1 MLNKNA
7 GKRNHSAFAQQLKQI
22 RDFCYLQIHNWILDF
37 MLNRLLLFI
46 FFLFLAGTTQLSAQE
61 NYEVRKVTFT
71 GNKTLKK
78 DFLLEKM
85 ALKEVSWLEKKFT
98 KKEPFLY
105 SEELMDLD
113 LERLKRIYQSEGF
126 LNVQTGLHP
135 LVVNEKNQT
144 VKIEIEI
151 TEGEPVITDTISLE
165 LIQNTSNTDPDSLLK
180 RFSGKLNLK
189 EGKRFRDEALKQD
202 TRFVEDVF
210 RSLGYAYSSADYNL
224 NFKPEELTTGIR
236 YTVQPGPVSYLGETR
251 ISGIKNVSEEFIRK
265 QLKYQE
271 GDLYDKSL
279 LDRTRQNLYSLQLFR
294 VVSVLPE
301 REPQT
306 QKSPIPVN
314 IYIEE
319 APRITTRFGAGYGTE
334 DKFRTFLDLN
344 YRGFLGGARRINLYL
359 KHSALEPYSV
369 RLRWIQPRF
378 LGFNSTISVNPFL
391 VRSKEP
397 GYDTRTFG
405 LNIPL
410 TYQFS
415 PSTTG
420 KITYYLE
427 DVQQRIEAGDS
438 EFLNRE
444 SNRFLYN
451 KSGVLLSGVFNNS
464 SPAFSPVSGINLSL
478 SYKVNG
484 HIFGSDFNYTRLW
497 SDVRAYRDLG
507 RFVLAV
513 RLMAGGISS
522 ADSSGFIPVED
533 RFYSGG
539 SNSIRGWN
547 RSELGPKRES
557 GTPLGGKSIF
567 ESNFEIRYPLVWRLS
582 LVAFFEAGNVWEKS
596 WSYDFNNL
604 AYAAG
609 SGLRLETP
617 IGPVRFDVGVP
628 IWNEKRSPQ
637 FFISV
642 GQAF

>member
-1 MLNKNA
+1 MRRK
-7 GKRNHSAFAQQLKQI
+7 K
-22 RDFCYLQIHNWILDF
+22 ILVIIIF
-37 MLNRLLLFI
+37 LLSCFLSPRLL
-46 FFLFLAGTTQLSAQE
+46 QAQD

-78 DFLLEKM
+78 DFLLDKM
-85 ALKEVSWLEKKFT
+85 AIKEVSWLEKKIT
-98 KKEPFLY
+98 KKEPVLY
-105 SEELMDLD
+105 NRELMNLD
-113 LERLKRIYQSEGF
+113 MERLKRIYQSEGF
-126 LNVQTGLHP
+126 LHVQTALQP
-135 LVVNEKNQT
+135 LVVNDKKQT
-144 VKIEIEI
+144 VKIKIEI
-151 TEGEPVITDTISLE
+151 TEGEPVVTDSTSLTITNGSVKLDA
-165 LIQNTSNTDPDSLLK
+165 DSLFS
-180 RFSGKLNLK
+180 RISGKLNLQ

-202 TRFVEDVF
+202 TRFVEDAF

-224 NFKPEELTTGIR
+224 NFKPEERTTGIR
-236 YTVQPGPVSYLGETR
+236 YSVQPGPVSYLGETR
-251 ISGIKNVSEEFIRK
+251 ISGNKNVSEDFIRK
-265 QLKYQE
+265 QLRYEE

-301 REPQT
+301 REPET
-306 QKSPIPVN
+306 KKSPIPVN

-319 APRITTRFGAGYGTE
+319 APRITARYGAGYGTE

-378 LGFNSTISVNPFL
+378 LGFNSTISINPFL
-391 VRSKEP
+391 IRNKEP

-405 LNIPL
+405 VNIPL

-427 DVQQRIEAGDS
+427 DVQQRVEAGDS
-438 EFLNRE
+438 EFQNRE
-444 SNRFLYN
+444 SDKFLYN
-451 KSGVLLSGVFNNS
+451 KSGILLSGVYNS
-464 SPAFSPVSGINLSL
+464 SSPSFSPDHGINLSL
-478 SYKVNG
+478 GYKING

-497 SDVRAYRDLG
+497 GDFRTYRKLGDV
-507 RFVLAV
+507 VLAFRV
-513 RLMAGGISS
+513 MAGGISS
-522 ADSSGFIPVED
+522 ADSSGFVPVED

-547 RSELGPKRES
+547 RSRLGPKRES

-567 ESNFEIRYPLVWRLS
+567 ESNVEIRYPLVWRLS
-582 LVAFFEAGNVWEKS
+582 LVAFFEAGNVWNES

-604 AYAAG
+604 GYAAG
-609 SGLRLETP
+609 SGLRIETP

-628 IWNEKRSPQ
+628 VWNEKKSAQ

>member
-1 MLNKNA
+1 M
-7 GKRNHSAFAQQLKQI
+7 RF
-22 RDFCYLQIHNWILDF
+22 
-37 MLNRLLLFI
+37 RLALLTY
-46 FFLFLAGTTQLSAQE
+46 FFFLAGIIPLAAQE
-61 NYEVRKVTFT
+61 NYEVRKVSFT

-78 DFLLEKM
+78 EVLLENM
-85 ALKEVSWLEKKFT
+85 ALKEVSWLEKKIT
-98 KKEPFLY
+98 KKAPFLY
-105 SEELMDLD
+105 SNELMNLD

-126 LNVQTGLHP
+126 LNVQTSLRP
-135 LVVNEKNQT
+135 LETNEKKQT
-144 VKIEIEI
+144 VKVVIEIE
-151 TEGEPVITDTISLE
+151 EGEPVIADTISMAV
-165 LIQNTSNTDPDSLLK
+165 IRNTRNIDPDSLLK

-202 TRFVEDVF
+202 TRFIEDAF
-210 RSLGYAYSSADYNL
+210 RSLGYAYSSTDYRL
-224 NFKPEELTTGIR
+224 SFKPEEHATGIQ
-236 YTVQPGPVSYLGETR
+236 YTVKPGPISYVGETR
-251 ISGIKNVSEEFIRK
+251 ISGNNRVSEEFIRK
-265 QLKYQE
+265 QLKYKE
-271 GDLYDKSL
+271 GELYDKSQ

-301 REPQT
+301 RDPET

-319 APRITTRFGAGYGTE
+319 APRISTRFGAGYGTE

-391 VRSKEP
+391 VRNKEP

-405 LNIPL
+405 VNIPV
-410 TYQFS
+410 TYPFS

-427 DVQQRIEAGDS
+427 NVQQQIEEGDS
-438 EFLNRE
+438 EFLDRE
-444 SNRFLYN
+444 SNKFLYN
-451 KSGVLLSGVFNNS
+451 KSGILLSGIFNS
-464 SPAFSPVSGINLSL
+464 STPSFSPEKGFNLSL
-478 SYKVNG
+478 GYKING
-484 HIFGSDFNYTRLW
+484 HIFGSDFNYTKLW
-497 SDVRAYRDLG
+497 GDFRTYHDLG
-507 RFVLAV
+507 DFILAFRV
-513 RLMAGGISS
+513 MAGGISS

-557 GTPLGGKSIF
+557 GTPSGGKSIF
-567 ESNFEIRYPLVWRLS
+567 ESNIEIRYPLVWRLS
-582 LVAFFEAGNVWEKS
+582 LVAFFEAGNVWEKT
-596 WSYDFNNL
+596 WAYDFNEL
-604 AYAAG
+604 GYAAG
-609 SGLRLETP
+609 SGLRIETP

-628 IWNEKRSPQ
+628 VWNEKRSAQ

>member
-1 MLNKNA
+1 M
-7 GKRNHSAFAQQLKQI
+7 RYI
-22 RDFCYLQIHNWILDF
+22 
-37 MLNRLLLFI
+37 LLLSTC
-46 FFLFLAGTTQLSAQE
+46 FFLFAGIIHTSAQE
-61 NYEVRKVTFT
+61 NYEVRKVTFR

-78 DFLLEKM
+78 DFLLNKM
-85 ALKEVSWLEKKFT
+85 ALNEVSWIEKKFT

-105 SEELMDLD
+105 SGELMKLD
-113 LERLKRIYQSEGF
+113 VDRLKRIYQSEGF
-126 LNVQTGLHP
+126 LHVEASIQNLNI
-135 LVVNEKNQT
+135 NEKKQT
-144 VKIEIEI
+144 VKVVIEIN
-151 TEGEPVITDTISLE
+151 EGEPVVIDTVRMEIV
-165 LIQNTSNTDPDSLLK
+165 QNPDSLNTDSLFR
-180 RFSGKLNLK
+180 RFSRALNMN
-189 EGKRFRDEALKQD
+189 EGERFRDEALKQD
-202 TRFVEDVF
+202 TRFIEDAF
-210 RSLGYAYSSADYNL
+210 RSLGYAYSSTDYRL
-224 NFKPEELTTGIR
+224 RLKPDELATGIQ
-236 YTVQPGPVSYLGETR
+236 YSVQPGPLSYVGETR
-251 ISGIKNVSEEFIRK
+251 ITGNKNVSEDFIRK
-265 QLKYQE
+265 QLRYRE

-319 APRITTRFGAGYGTE
+319 APRISTRFGAGYGTE

-391 VRSKEP
+391 IRNKEP

-405 LNIPL
+405 VNIPL

-427 DVQQRIEAGDS
+427 NVQQQIEEGDS
-438 EFLNRE
+438 EFLNME
-444 SNRFLYN
+444 SNKFLYN
-451 KSGVLLSGVFNNS
+451 KSGILLSGVFNS
-464 SPAFSPVSGINLSL
+464 STPSFSPEQGINLSL
-478 SYKVNG
+478 GYKING

-497 SDVRAYRDLG
+497 GDFRTYHDLG
-507 RFVLAV
+507 ELILAFRV
-513 RLMAGGISS
+513 MAGGISS
-522 ADSSGFIPVED
+522 SDSNGFIPVED

-567 ESNFEIRYPLVWRLS
+567 ESNFEIRYPIVWRLS
-582 LVAFFEAGNVWEKS
+582 LAAFFEAGNVWEKS
-596 WSYDFNNL
+596 FSYDFNNL
-604 AYAAG
+604 GYAAG
-609 SGLRLETP
+609 SGIRIETP
-617 IGPVRFDVGVP
+617 IGPVRFDVGIP
-628 IWNEKRSPQ
+628 LWNEKRNAQ

>member
-1 MLNKNA
+1 MA
-7 GKRNHSAFAQQLKQI
+7 NHDYFAY
-22 RDFCYLQIHNWILDF
+22 FQIHNRILDCMRF
-37 MLNRLLLFI
+37 RLLLLI
-46 FFLFLAGTTQLSAQE
+46 FFLFPAGTFQLSAQE

-78 DFLLEKM
+78 DFLLDKM
-85 ALKEVSWLEKKFT
+85 VLNEVSWLEKKFT
-98 KKEPFLY
+98 KKEPLLF
-105 SEELMDLD
+105 SQELMNLD
-113 LERLKRIYQSEGF
+113 MERLKRIYQSEGF
-126 LNVQTGLHP
+126 IHVQTALQP
-135 LVVNEKNQT
+135 LVVNEKKQT

-151 TEGEPVITDTISLE
+151 TEGEPVITDSISLE
-165 LIQNTSNTDPDSLLK
+165 LIQNARNTDPDSLL
-180 RFSGKLNLK
+180 RRLSGKLNLK
-189 EGKRFRDEALKQD
+189 EGKRFRDEALIQD

-210 RSLGYAYSSADYNL
+210 RSMGYAYSSADYSL
-224 NFKPEELTTGIR
+224 NFEPEKLTTGIR
-236 YTVQPGPVSYLGETR
+236 YSVQPGPISYLGETQ
-251 ISGIKNVSEEFIRK
+251 ISGNKNVSEEFIRK
-265 QLKYQE
+265 QLKYKE

-279 LDRTRQNLYSLQLFR
+279 LDRTRLNLYSLQLFR

-306 QKSPIPVN
+306 QRSPIPIN

-319 APRITTRFGAGYGTE
+319 APRVTTRLGVGYGTE

-378 LGFNSTISVNPFL
+378 LSFKSTISVNPFL
-391 VRSKEP
+391 IRNKEP

-405 LNIPL
+405 VNVPL
-410 TYQFS
+410 TYQFT
-415 PSTTG
+415 PTTTG

-427 DVQQRIEAGDS
+427 DVQQHVEAGDI
-438 EFLNRE
+438 EFRNME
-444 SNRFLYN
+444 SNKFLYN
-451 KSGVLLSGVFNNS
+451 KSGMLFSGVFNNS
-464 SPAFSPVSGINLSL
+464 APAFSPESGINLSL
-478 SYKVNG
+478 GYKVNG
-484 HIFGSDFNYTRLW
+484 YIFGSDFNYTRLW
-497 SDVRAYRDLG
+497 GNARTYLDLG
-507 RFVLAV
+507 KAVLALRV
-513 RLMAGGISS
+513 MAGGISS
-522 ADSSGFIPVED
+522 ADSSRFIPVED

-557 GTPLGGKSIF
+557 GTPLGGNSIF
-567 ESNFEIRYPLVWRLS
+567 ESNIEIRYPLVWRLS

-604 AYAAG
+604 GYTAG
-609 SGLRLETP
+609 SGLRIETP

-628 IWNEKRSPQ
+628 LWNEKKSPQ

>member
-1 MLNKNA
+1 M
-7 GKRNHSAFAQQLKQI
+7 RF
-22 RDFCYLQIHNWILDF
+22 RMIL
-37 MLNRLLLFI
+37 LI
-46 FFLFLAGTTQLSAQE
+46 FFLSPAGTIHLQAQE
-61 NYEVRKVTFT
+61 NFEVRKVTFS

-78 DFLLEKM
+78 DFLLDKM
-85 ALKEVSWLEKKFT
+85 ALKEVSWIEKKFT
-98 KKEPFLY
+98 KKEPSLY
-105 SEELMDLD
+105 SGELMNLD

-126 LNVQTGLHP
+126 IHVQTSLQP
-135 LVVNEKNQT
+135 LNINEKKQT
-144 VKIEIEI
+144 VKITIEV
-151 TEGEPVITDTISLE
+151 TEGEPVVTDSTSLTISNGSFKLD
-165 LIQNTSNTDPDSLLK
+165 TDSLFSK
-180 RFSGKLNLK
+180 ISGKLNLK
-189 EGKRFRDEALKQD
+189 QGKRFRDEALKQD
-202 TRFVEDVF
+202 TRFVEDAF
-210 RSLGYAYSSADYNL
+210 RSLGYAYSNANYNL
-224 NFKPEELTTGIR
+224 SYKPEDLTTGIR
-236 YTVQPGPVSYLGETR
+236 YSVQPGPVSYLGETR
-251 ISGIKNVSEEFIRK
+251 ISGNKNVSEDFIRK
-265 QLKYQE
+265 QLKYKE

-301 REPQT
+301 REPET

-319 APRITTRFGAGYGTE
+319 APRITTRFGVGYGTE

-344 YRGFLGGARRINLYL
+344 YRGFLGGARRVNLYL

-391 VRSKEP
+391 IRNKEP

-405 LNIPL
+405 VNIPL

-415 PSTTG
+415 SSTTG

-444 SNRFLYN
+444 SDKFLYN
-451 KSGVLLSGVFNNS
+451 KSGILLSGVFNS
-464 SPAFSPVSGINLSL
+464 STPSFSPEKGINLSL
-478 SYKVNG
+478 GYKING
-484 HIFGSDFNYTRLW
+484 HIFGSDFNYARLW
-497 SDVRAYRDLG
+497 GNFRTYQKLGDV
-507 RFVLAV
+507 VLAF

-539 SNSIRGWN
+539 STSIRGWN
-547 RSELGPKRES
+547 RSRLGPKRES

-567 ESNFEIRYPLVWRLS
+567 ESNIEIRYPVVWRLS
-582 LVAFFEAGNVWEKS
+582 LVAFFEAGNVWEES
-596 WSYDFNNL
+596 WTYDFNSL
-604 AYAAG
+604 GYAAG
-609 SGLRLETP
+609 SGLRIETP

-628 IWNEKRSPQ
+628 LWNEKKSAQ

>member
-1 MLNKNA
+1 M
-7 GKRNHSAFAQQLKQI
+7 RF
-22 RDFCYLQIHNWILDF
+22 
-37 MLNRLLLFI
+37 RLLLLTC
-46 FFLFLAGTTQLSAQE
+46 FFFLAGIIPLSAQE
-61 NYEVRKVTFT
+61 NYEVRKVTFR

-78 DFLLEKM
+78 DFLLENM
-85 ALKEVSWLEKKFT
+85 ALNEVSWLEKKFT

-105 SEELMDLD
+105 SNELMDLD

-126 LNVQTGLHP
+126 LNVQTSLRP
-135 LVVNEKNQT
+135 LEVNEKKRT
-144 VKIEIEI
+144 VKVIIEIE
-151 TEGEPVITDTISLE
+151 EGEPVVIDTIS
-165 LIQNTSNTDPDSLLK
+165 IAVIRNTRNIDVDSLYK
-180 RFSGKLNLK
+180 KFSGKLNLK

-202 TRFVEDVF
+202 TRFIEDAF
-210 RSLGYAYSSADYNL
+210 RSLGYAYSSADYRL
-224 NFKPEELTTGIR
+224 SFKPEEYTTGIQ
-236 YTVQPGPVSYLGETR
+236 YTVQPGPISHVGETR
-251 ISGIKNVSEEFIRK
+251 ISGNNRVSEEFIRK
-265 QLKYQE
+265 QLKYKE
-271 GDLYDKSL
+271 GELYDKSQ

-294 VVSVLPE
+294 VVSVLPNRDPE
-301 REPQT
+301 T
-306 QKSPIPVN
+306 QKSTIPVN

-319 APRITTRFGAGYGTE
+319 APRISTRFGAGYGTE

-391 VRSKEP
+391 IRNKEP

-405 LNIPL
+405 VNIPFS
-410 TYQFS
+410 YPFS

-427 DVQQRIEAGDS
+427 NVQQQIEEGDS
-438 EFLNRE
+438 EFLDRE
-444 SNRFLYN
+444 SNKFLYN
-451 KSGVLLSGVFNNS
+451 KSGILLSGIFNS
-464 SPAFSPVSGINLSL
+464 STPSFSPEKGINFSL
-478 SYKVNG
+478 GYKING
-484 HIFGSDFNYTRLW
+484 HIFGSDFNYTKLW
-497 SDVRAYRDLG
+497 GDFRTYHDLG
-507 RFVLAV
+507 DFILAFRV
-513 RLMAGGISS
+513 MAGGISS

-567 ESNFEIRYPLVWRLS
+567 ESNIEIRYPLVWRLS
-582 LVAFFEAGNVWEKS
+582 LVAFFEAGNVWEKT
-596 WSYDFNNL
+596 WTYDFNHL
-604 AYAAG
+604 GYAAG
-609 SGLRLETP
+609 SGLRIETP

-628 IWNEKRSPQ
+628 VWNEKRSAQ

>member
-1 MLNKNA
+1 M
-7 GKRNHSAFAQQLKQI
+7 RF
-22 RDFCYLQIHNWILDF
+22 
-37 MLNRLLLFI
+37 RLLLLI
-46 FFLFLAGTTQLSAQE
+46 FFLFPAGTFQLSAQE
-61 NYEVRKVTFT
+61 NYEVRKITFT

-78 DFLLEKM
+78 DFLLDKM

-98 KKEPFLY
+98 KKEPGLY
-105 SEELMDLD
+105 SRELMNLD
-113 LERLKRIYQSEGF
+113 MERLKRIYQSEGF
-126 LNVQTGLHP
+126 IHVQTALQP
-135 LVVNEKNQT
+135 LAINEKKQT
-144 VKIEIEI
+144 VKITIEV
-151 TEGEPVITDTISLE
+151 TEGEPVTTDSISMDITNGTVKLDA
-165 LIQNTSNTDPDSLLK
+165 DSLFS
-180 RFSGKLNLK
+180 RISGKLNLK
-189 EGKRFRDEALKQD
+189 EGKRFSDEALKQD

-224 NFKPEELTTGIR
+224 SFKPEELTTGIR
-236 YTVQPGPVSYLGETR
+236 YSVQPGPVSYLDETH
-251 ISGIKNVSEEFIRK
+251 ISGNKNVSEDFIRK
-265 QLKYQE
+265 QLRYKE

-301 REPQT
+301 RKPET

-319 APRITTRFGAGYGTE
+319 APRITTRYGVGYGTE

-344 YRGFLGGARRINLYL
+344 YRGFPGGARRVNLYL

-391 VRSKEP
+391 IRNKEP

-405 LNIPL
+405 VNIPL

-444 SNRFLYN
+444 SNKFLYN
-451 KSGVLLSGVFNNS
+451 KSGILLSGVFNNS
-464 SPAFSPVSGINLSL
+464 TPSFSPEKGFNFSL
-478 SYKVNG
+478 GFKVNG
-484 HIFGSDFNYTRLW
+484 YIFGSDFNYTKFWGDFRT
-497 SDVRAYRDLG
+497 YQDLG
-507 RFVLAV
+507 DFVLALRV
-513 RLMAGGISS
+513 MAGGISS

-539 SNSIRGWN
+539 SNSVRGWN
-547 RSELGPKRES
+547 RSDLGPKRES

-567 ESNFEIRYPLVWRLS
+567 ESNFEIRYPIVWRLS
-582 LVAFFEAGNVWEKS
+582 LVAFFEVGNVWEE
-596 WSYDFNNL
+596 SYSYNFNNL
-604 AYAAG
+604 GYAAG
-609 SGLRLETP
+609 SGLRIETP
-617 IGPVRFDVGVP
+617 IGPVRFDIGVP
-628 IWNEKRSPQ
+628 LWNEKRNPQ
-637 FFISV
+637 LFISV

>member
-1 MLNKNA
+1 M
-7 GKRNHSAFAQQLKQI
+7 RF
-22 RDFCYLQIHNWILDF
+22 
-37 MLNRLLLFI
+37 RLLLSTC
-46 FFLFLAGTTQLSAQE
+46 FFLLAGIIHTSAQE
-61 NYEVRKVTFT
+61 NYEVRKVTFK

-78 DFLLEKM
+78 DFLLDKM
-85 ALKEVSWLEKKFT
+85 AMNGVSWIEKKFT

-105 SEELMDLD
+105 SSELMDLD
-113 LERLKRIYQSEGF
+113 LDRLKRIYQSEGF
-126 LNVQTGLHP
+126 LQVETSVKALNI
-135 LVVNEKNQT
+135 NDKKQT
-144 VKIEIEI
+144 VKVVIEIN
-151 TEGEPVITDTISLE
+151 EGEPVITDTVWMEIV
-165 LIQNTSNTDPDSLLK
+165 QKPDSLNTDSLFR
-180 RFSGKLNLK
+180 RFSRALNLN
-189 EGKRFRDEALKQD
+189 EGERFRDEALKQD
-202 TRFVEDVF
+202 TRFIEDAF
-210 RSLGYAYSSADYNL
+210 RSLGYAYSSTGYRL
-224 NFKPEELTTGIR
+224 SFKPEELATGIQ
-236 YTVQPGPVSYLGETR
+236 YIVQPGPVSYVGETH
-251 ISGIKNVSEEFIRK
+251 ITGNKSVSEEFIRK
-265 QLKYQE
+265 QLKYKE
-271 GDLYDKSL
+271 GELYNKSL

-306 QKSPIPVN
+306 QRSPIPVN

-319 APRITTRFGAGYGTE
+319 APRLSTRFGAGYGTE

-378 LGFNSTISVNPFL
+378 LGFNSSISVNPFL
-391 VRSKEP
+391 VRNKEP

-405 LNIPL
+405 VNIPL

-427 DVQQRIEAGDS
+427 NVQQQIEEGDS
-438 EFLNRE
+438 EFLDRE
-444 SNRFLYN
+444 SNKFLYN
-451 KSGVLLSGVFNNS
+451 KSGILLSGVFNS
-464 SPAFSPVSGINLSL
+464 SIPSFSPEQGVNLSL
-478 SYKVNG
+478 GYKING
-484 HIFGSDFNYTRLW
+484 YIFGTDFNYTRLW
-497 SDVRAYRDLG
+497 GDFRTYQKLG
-507 RFVLAV
+507 DAVLAF

-539 SNSIRGWN
+539 SNSVRGWN

-567 ESNFEIRYPLVWRLS
+567 ESNVEIRYPVVWRLS

-596 WSYDFNNL
+596 WSYDLNNL
-604 AYAAG
+604 GYAAG
-609 SGLRLETP
+609 TGLRIETP

-628 IWNEKRSPQ
+628 LWNEKRGAQ

>member
-1 MLNKNA
+1 MRFK
-7 GKRNHSAFAQQLKQI
+7 
-22 RDFCYLQIHNWILDF
+22 
-37 MLNRLLLFI
+37 LLLLI
-46 FFLFLAGTTQLSAQE
+46 YFLSLAGIIHLSAQE
-61 NYEVRKVTFT
+61 NYEVRKVTFK

-78 DFLLEKM
+78 DFLLDNM
-85 ALKEVSWLEKKFT
+85 AVKEVSWIEKIAT

-105 SEELMDLD
+105 SQELMDLD
-113 LERLKRIYQSEGF
+113 LDRLKRVYQSEGF
-126 LNVQTGLHP
+126 LQAESS
-135 LVVNEKNQT
+135 VVALNINDKKQT
-144 VKIEIEI
+144 VKVVIEIE
-151 TEGEPVITDTISLE
+151 EGEQVVTDTISME
-165 LIQNTSNTDPDSLLK
+165 VIQYQGNMDTDSLFK
-180 RFSGKLNLK
+180 RFSRELNLK

-202 TRFVEDVF
+202 TRFIEDAF
-210 RSLGYAYSSADYNL
+210 KSLGYAYSSADYNL
-224 NFKPEELTTGIR
+224 NLKPRELTTDIR
-236 YTVQPGPVSYLGETR
+236 YIVKPGPMSYLGETR
-251 ISGIKNVSEEFIRK
+251 ISGNKHVSEEFIRK
-265 QLKYQE
+265 QLKYHE
-271 GDLYDKSL
+271 GELYDQSR
-279 LDRTRQNLYSLQLFR
+279 LDRTRQILYSLQLFR
-294 VVSVLPE
+294 VVSVLPD
-301 REPQT
+301 RDPQT

-319 APRITTRFGAGYGTE
+319 APRLSTRFGAGYGSE

-391 VRSKEP
+391 IRNKEP

-405 LNIPL
+405 VNVPL
-410 TYQFS
+410 AYQFS

-420 KITYYLE
+420 KITYYIE
-427 DVQQRIEAGDS
+427 NVQQQIETGDS
-438 EFLNRE
+438 EFLDME
-444 SNRFLYN
+444 SNKFLYN
-451 KSGVLLSGVFNNS
+451 KSGILLSGVFNNS
-464 SPAFSPVSGINLSL
+464 APAFSPVSGMNLSL
-478 SYKVNG
+478 NYKVNG

-497 SDVRAYRDLG
+497 GDFRTYQDLG
-507 RFVLAV
+507 NFVLAF
-513 RLMAGGISS
+513 RIMAGGISS

-547 RSELGPKRES
+547 RSELGPSRES
-557 GTPLGGKSIF
+557 GTPVGGKSIF
-567 ESNFEIRYPLVWRLS
+567 ESNVEIRYPLVWRLS

-628 IWNEKRSPQ
+628 LWNEKKSPQ

>member
-1 MLNKNA
+1 M
-7 GKRNHSAFAQQLKQI
+7 RIF
-22 RDFCYLQIHNWILDF
+22 
-37 MLNRLLLFI
+37 LLLFI
-46 FFLFLAGTTQLSAQE
+46 FFFLSLIHFQLFSQE

-71 GNKTLKK
+71 GNKTFKK

-85 ALKEVSWLEKKFT
+85 ALKEISWLEKKFT

-105 SEELMDLD
+105 SRELMDLD

-126 LNVQTGLHP
+126 IHIQTAMQP
-135 LVVNEKNQT
+135 LAVNEKKQT
-144 VKIEIEI
+144 VKIIIGI
-151 TEGEPVITDTISLE
+151 TEGGPVVTDSISMNITNGIVKLDA
-165 LIQNTSNTDPDSLLK
+165 DSLFSK
-180 RFSGKLNLK
+180 ISGKLNLK

-210 RSLGYAYSSADYNL
+210 RSLGYAYSSADYSL
-224 NFKPEELTTGIR
+224 NFKPEELTTCIR
-236 YTVQPGPVSYLGETR
+236 YTVRPGPVSYLGETR
-251 ISGIKNVSEEFIRK
+251 ISGNKNVSEEFLRK
-265 QLKYQE
+265 QLKYE
-271 GDLYDKSL
+271 AGDLYDKSL

-378 LGFNSTISVNPFL
+378 LGFNSSISVNPFL
-391 VRSKEP
+391 IRNKEP

-405 LNIPL
+405 VNVPL

-415 PSTTG
+415 QTTTG

-427 DVQQRIEAGDS
+427 DVQQRIEAGDT
-438 EFLNRE
+438 EFRNME
-444 SNRFLYN
+444 SNKFLYN
-451 KSGVLLSGVFNNS
+451 KSGILLSGIFNNS
-464 SPAFSPVSGINLSL
+464 IPSFSPEKGFNFSL
-478 SYKVNG
+478 GFKVNG
-484 HIFGSDFNYTRLW
+484 YIFGSDFNYTRLGGNF
-497 SDVRAYRDLG
+497 RTYQKLG
-507 RFVLAV
+507 NAVLAF

-567 ESNFEIRYPLVWRLS
+567 ESNVEIRYPVVWRLS

-596 WSYDFNNL
+596 WLYDFNDL
-604 AYAAG
+604 GYTAG
-609 SGLRLETP
+609 SGLRIETP

-628 IWNEKRSPQ
+628 LWNEKRSAQ

>member
-1 MLNKNA
+1 M
-7 GKRNHSAFAQQLKQI
+7 RF
-22 RDFCYLQIHNWILDF
+22 
-37 MLNRLLLFI
+37 RLLLLI
-46 FFLFLAGTTQLSAQE
+46 FFLSLAGTTQLPAQE
-61 NYEVRKVTFT
+61 NFEVRKVTFT

-105 SEELMDLD
+105 SQELMDLD
-113 LERLKRIYQSEGF
+113 MERLKRIYQSEGF
-126 LNVQTGLHP
+126 LNVQTELQP
-135 LVVNEKNQT
+135 LVINEKKQT
-144 VKIEIEI
+144 VQIKIEI
-151 TEGEPVITDTISLE
+151 TENKPVTTDTISLE
-165 LIQNTSNTDPDSLLK
+165 LIQNAENINPDSLL
-180 RFSGKLNLK
+180 RRLSGKLNLK
-189 EGKRFRDEALKQD
+189 EGNRFRDEALKLD

-210 RSLGYAYSSADYNL
+210 RSLGYAYSSADYSLSL
-224 NFKPEELTTGIR
+224 NPGELTTGIR

-251 ISGIKNVSEEFIRK
+251 ISGNKNVSEEFIRK
-265 QLKYQE
+265 QLKYKE

-391 VRSKEP
+391 IRNKEP

-405 LNIPL
+405 VNIPL
-410 TYQFS
+410 TYQFTT
-415 PSTTG
+415 STTG

-438 EFLNRE
+438 EFLNME

-464 SPAFSPVSGINLSL
+464 SPAFSPVNGMNLSL
-478 SYKVNG
+478 SCKVNG

-497 SDVRAYRDLG
+497 GDVRTYQDLG
-507 RFVLAV
+507 RFVLALRV
-513 RLMAGGISS
+513 MAGGISS

-539 SNSIRGWN
+539 SNSVRGWN

-567 ESNFEIRYPLVWRLS
+567 ESNIEIRYPLVWRLS

-596 WSYDFNNL
+596 WHYDFNNL
-604 AYAAG
+604 GYAAG
-609 SGLRLETP
+609 SGIRIETP

-628 IWNEKRSPQ
+628 LWNEKRSAQ

>member
-1 MLNKNA
+1 MRHKKLVA
-7 GKRNHSAFAQQLKQI
+7 ITIFLLS
-22 RDFCYLQIHNWILDF
+22 CILSP
-37 MLNRLLLFI
+37 RLL
-46 FFLFLAGTTQLSAQE
+46 QAQE
-61 NYEVRKVTFT
+61 NFEVRQVDFK

-85 ALKEVSWLEKKFT
+85 ALKEVSWIEKKFT

-105 SEELMDLD
+105 SQELMDLD
-113 LERLKRIYQSEGF
+113 LERLKRIYQTEGF
-126 LNVQTGLHP
+126 LNVQTALQP
-135 LVVNEKNQT
+135 LLVNEKKQM
-144 VKIEIEI
+144 VKIIIEI
-151 TEGEPVITDTISLE
+151 TEGEPVVA
-165 LIQNTSNTDPDSLLK
+165 DSLSLIIANSSENLDADSLFRK
-180 RFSGKLNLK
+180 ISGKLELK

-202 TRFVEDVF
+202 TRFIEDAF
-210 RSLGYAYSSADYNL
+210 RNLGYAYSVADYSL
-224 NFKPEELTTGIR
+224 HFKPEKLTTGIR
-236 YTVQPGPVSYLGETR
+236 YTVQPGPVSYLGETQ
-251 ISGIKNVSEEFIRK
+251 ISGNKNVSEEFIRK
-265 QLKYQE
+265 QLKYKE

-301 REPQT
+301 REPQI

-319 APRITTRFGAGYGTE
+319 APRITTRFGVGYGTE

-359 KHSALEPYSV
+359 KHSALEPYSA

-391 VRSKEP
+391 IRNKEP
-397 GYDTRTFG
+397 GYNTRTFG
-405 LNIPL
+405 VNIPL

-427 DVQQRIEAGDS
+427 NVQQRIEAGDS
-438 EFLNRE
+438 EFLNME
-444 SNRFLYN
+444 SSKFLYN
-451 KSGVLLSGVFNNS
+451 KSGILLSGVFNNS
-464 SPAFSPVSGINLSL
+464 APTFSPVNGFNLSIN
-478 SYKVNG
+478 YKING
-484 HIFGSDFNYTRLW
+484 HIFGSNFNYSRLW
-497 SDVRAYRDLG
+497 GDVRTYQDIG
-507 RFVLAV
+507 DFVLAF
-513 RLMAGGISS
+513 RFMAGGISS
-522 ADSSGFIPVED
+522 ADSSKFIPVED

-557 GTPLGGKSIF
+557 GTPQGGKSIF

-628 IWNEKRSPQ
+628 LWNEKRSPQ

>member
-1 MLNKNA
+1 M
-7 GKRNHSAFAQQLKQI
+7 RIF
-22 RDFCYLQIHNWILDF
+22 
-37 MLNRLLLFI
+37 LLLFI
-46 FFLFLAGTTQLSAQE
+46 FFFLSLIHFQLFSQE

-71 GNKTLKK
+71 GNKTFKK

-85 ALKEVSWLEKKFT
+85 ALKEISWLEKKFT

-105 SEELMDLD
+105 SRELMDLD
-113 LERLKRIYQSEGF
+113 LERLKRIYQSEGYIHI
-126 LNVQTGLHP
+126 QTAMQP
-135 LVVNEKNQT
+135 LAVNEKKQT
-144 VKIEIEI
+144 VKIIIGI
-151 TEGEPVITDTISLE
+151 TEGGPVVTDSISMNITNGIVKLDA
-165 LIQNTSNTDPDSLLK
+165 DSLFSK
-180 RFSGKLNLK
+180 ISGKLNLK

-210 RSLGYAYSSADYNL
+210 RSLGYAYSSADYSL
-224 NFKPEELTTGIR
+224 NFKPEELTTCIR
-236 YTVQPGPVSYLGETR
+236 YTVRPGPVSYLGETR
-251 ISGIKNVSEEFIRK
+251 ISGNKNVSEEFLRK
-265 QLKYQE
+265 QLKYE
-271 GDLYDKSL
+271 AGDLYDKSL

-378 LGFNSTISVNPFL
+378 LGFNSSISVNPFL
-391 VRSKEP
+391 IRNKEP

-405 LNIPL
+405 VNVPL

-415 PSTTG
+415 QTTTG

-427 DVQQRIEAGDS
+427 DVQQRIEAGDT
-438 EFLNRE
+438 EFRNME
-444 SNRFLYN
+444 SNKFLYN
-451 KSGVLLSGVFNNS
+451 KSGILLSGIFNNS
-464 SPAFSPVSGINLSL
+464 IPSFSPEKGFNFSL
-478 SYKVNG
+478 GFKVNG
-484 HIFGSDFNYTRLW
+484 YIFGSDFNYTRLGGNF
-497 SDVRAYRDLG
+497 RTYQKLG
-507 RFVLAV
+507 NAVLAF

-567 ESNFEIRYPLVWRLS
+567 ESNVEIRYPVVWRLS

-596 WSYDFNNL
+596 WLYDFNDL
-604 AYAAG
+604 GYTAG
-609 SGLRLETP
+609 SGLRIETP

-628 IWNEKRSPQ
+628 LWNEKRSAQ